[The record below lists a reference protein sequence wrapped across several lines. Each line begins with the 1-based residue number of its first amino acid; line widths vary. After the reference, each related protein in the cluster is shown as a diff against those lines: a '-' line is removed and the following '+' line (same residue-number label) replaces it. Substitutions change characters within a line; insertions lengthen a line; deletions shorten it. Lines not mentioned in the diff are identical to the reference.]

1 MKPLETLEEIFHVAF
16 GYMASKALFAA
27 VHLGI
32 FDALEGGEKDLET
45 LVGETGAERRGLLTL
60 LTALTSVGLL
70 QKTASGWANGPAAQA
85 HLVGG
90 GFAHYVQNQIDQQM
104 YPFMHHLTD
113 VLRGNRDTVPFEDY
127 EKWFKDPEEA
137 RLYSESQHSASQMLG
152 MMAASMVDLSER
164 RRILDVGG
172 GTGAFSIGLCQIHPE
187 LSATILD
194 FPNVIEVAKEF
205 VARAG
210 LESRFDYVE
219 GNALKTDWPGGQDVV
234 LFSYVSGSVSAEGV
248 EELYRR
254 AARALVPGGV
264 VLIHDFMVD
273 DDGTGP
279 PLTAL
284 WALQHATFT
293 PDAVALTPVF
303 VAGLLEK
310 AGFDDLEVKNFV
322 PGMTRLVH
330 ARKPA

>member
-279 PLTAL
+279 PLTARPMRWRSRRSSL
-284 WALQHATFT
+284 RACSRR
-293 PDAVALTPVF
+293 
-303 VAGLLEK
+303 
-310 AGFDDLEVKNFV
+310 
-322 PGMTRLVH
+322 PGSTTSRS
-330 ARKPA
+330 RISSPE